1 MKEEAAEATWRSIRS
16 HLEARQTWIVGA
28 IRDYP
33 APITACDAQF
43 DHLLEQRGGISREL
57 KRLERACQEGD
68 ATENGT
74 ENVSENGT
82 ADVTG
87 NAIAAFIASSPFLDG
102 EPALAPREPEAHP
115 EPAAP
120 KRIAKRIAP

>member
-1 MKEEAAEATWRSIRS
+1 MKEEAAETTWHSIRS

-33 APITACDAQF
+33 PPITACDAQF

-57 KRLERACQEGD
+57 KRLERARQEGD
-68 ATENGT
+68 ATENGAA
-74 ENVSENGT
+74 N
-82 ADVTG
+82 VTG

-102 EPALAPREPEAHP
+102 EPALAPPEPEAHP

>member
-74 ENVSENGT
+74 ENVSENG
-82 ADVTG
+82 AANVTE
-87 NAIAAFIASSPFLDG
+87 NAIAAFIASSPFIDG
-102 EPALAPREPEAHP
+102 EPALAPPEPEAHP
-115 EPAAP
+115 EQPP
-120 KRIAKRIAP
+120 PNE